1 MKNILLLFIFLA
13 IVILQCSCSQQK
25 KNIEAVR
32 LENIRNFEDSYSR
45 AKTNILDEMC
55 LANAERLGNTLEKLK
70 GFKLCGFKE
79 AIITSA
85 ILYKSLDRDMYVLT
99 MDRIDPYFRV
109 YEIEMNNE
117 EKTFLIENVKF
128 PLFDPEREKQLL
140 KYYDKVYHF
149 VRIAYP
155 NMQFWTPNDKEYTEI
170 KNSNKKNWRVRFL
183 KSGVPATEWHPVT
196 FYDFESKEYQ
206 KSLEE
211 LKQSINTKHA
221 DVVSESTK

>member
-70 GFKLCGFKE
+70 GFKLSGFKE

-117 EKTFLIENVKF
+117 EKTLV
-128 PLFDPEREKQLL
+128 
-140 KYYDKVYHF
+140 
-149 VRIAYP
+149 
-155 NMQFWTPNDKEYTEI
+155 
-170 KNSNKKNWRVRFL
+170 
-183 KSGVPATEWHPVT
+183 GG
-196 FYDFESKEYQ
+196 
-206 KSLEE
+206 
-211 LKQSINTKHA
+211 
-221 DVVSESTK
+221 